1 MSAPDGTLDTAGDS
15 AARSAG
21 DSAGDTAMAADLDGD
36 GFAAITAG
44 GDDCDDSDDS
54 VHPGATETCNLVDD
68 NCDDIADEGCPT
80 QLNAGTEREGLSW
93 TCSTAGPPSG
103 GLLLLV
109 IAVLV
114 LWKRDSNPRAR
125 TRTS

>member
-1 MSAPDGTLDTAGDS
+1 MSALDTARDS
-15 AARSAG
+15 ATVLSAL
-21 DSAGDTAMAADLDGD
+21 DTAHDTAITNDLDGD
-36 GFAAITAG
+36 GFTAIAAG
-44 GDDCDDSDDS
+44 GDDCDDSDAS

-93 TCSTAGPPSG
+93 TCSTAGSPSG